1 MNPPP
6 PAGMVW
12 AGGRRTHRRGV
23 AQVFVIRRLQRE
35 TKRHKVAKRTQCRH
49 LLCWCMPQARRSTS
63 PARSSPR
70 IAAAAAAEKKM
81 NVLAVDG
88 AEFDTTSW
96 VADAVKGFAAELP
109 KNGLTHLRDTLSEFN
124 GP

>member
-1 MNPPP
+1 
-6 PAGMVW
+6 
-12 AGGRRTHRRGV
+12 
-23 AQVFVIRRLQRE
+23 
-35 TKRHKVAKRTQCRH
+35 
-49 LLCWCMPQARRSTS
+49 
-63 PARSSPR
+63 
-70 IAAAAAAEKKM
+70 M

>member
-1 MNPPP
+1 
-6 PAGMVW
+6 
-12 AGGRRTHRRGV
+12 
-23 AQVFVIRRLQRE
+23 
-35 TKRHKVAKRTQCRH
+35 
-49 LLCWCMPQARRSTS
+49 MPQARRSTS

-124 GP
+124 GS